1 MSCAAASVA
10 RVAMRCGSGGGFD
23 DKDYTPVSH
32 PRPGEVPGL
41 NSTFVY
47 GENLQVAVG
56 INHQL
61 ALGNNLQ
68 ICINPLGL
76 LAGVAS
82 LPSASAL
89 PLAGMLG
96 SSVGGNMQFTIGT
109 SANFVLGQSFDINLG
124 PPKIEIKGGPGDG
137 NNYGAH
143 IPTDILCGI
152 MGALVL
158 VWVIVYGT
166 STDDNAAT
174 DLTRANTVIIFQFAI
189 EALLAAIMLIEVK
202 LKKLSDESR
211 NAIQKVHEAAD
222 QSKDV
227 SALEGLLGFA
237 TGELFLA
244 AIAAPIDAIAGEMDS

>member
-1 MSCAAASVA
+1 MLTFLQSEIYHSG
-10 RVAMRCGSGGGFD
+10 GSGGGFD

-82 LPSASAL
+82 LPSTSAL
-89 PLAGMLG
+89 PLTGMLG

-166 STDDNAAT
+166 NTDDNMAT
-174 DLTRANTVIIFQFAI
+174 DLTRANSVIFFQFAI
-189 EALLAAIMLIEVK
+189 EALLTAIMLIEVQ
-202 LKKLSDESR
+202 LDKLSKESR
-211 NAIQKVHEAAD
+211 EAIQKAHEAAD
-222 QSKDV
+222 KSKEV
-227 SALEGLLGFA
+227 STLEGLLGFA

-244 AIAAPIDAIAGEMDS
+244 AIMAPIAATTGEMDS